1 MYLIRLRNLY
11 NYIGTVYLQTQ
22 NATSILTG
30 FGVFIC
36 ASGLFMFPA
45 IYNYLLQAMN
55 VSSSCDADA
64 YNMLRSIGIPT
75 IIYSYNNKC
84 LFNL

>member
-1 MYLIRLRNLY
+1 
-11 NYIGTVYLQTQ
+11 
-22 NATSILTG
+22 
-30 FGVFIC
+30 
-36 ASGLFMFPA
+36 MFPA

-55 VSSSCDADA
+55 VSSSCDADE